1 MLIML
6 FFPVTIFICVIF
18 LTKQGKWINKTRVL
32 VFAARGIGH
41 RDRHLMQNLRDMMPH
56 SKSEVKIEAKDF
68 AREVDEVCLIK
79 NANKCIFFENKKRK
93 DLYCWMSNVGR
104 GPSVKFLVENIHTM
118 EELKMTGN
126 CLKGSRPLLSFDP
139 RFEQT
144 AHHSLLKEML
154 LQIFSTPNNHPKS
167 QPFFDHVITFTLLDH
182 RIWFR
187 NYQIVDEDAALAEVG
202 PRFVL
207 NPIKIFDG
215 SFSGSILWTNEHYV
229 SPNDRRRLLKEKAK
243 DKYRE
248 RVLQKYAK
256 EGRQPKGAAYSDID
270 PNVEVFDTIA
280 PEEASSVLKN
290 VFRRKK

>member
-1 MLIML
+1 M
-6 FFPVTIFICVIF
+6 IFILI
-18 LTKQGKWINKTRVL
+18 KQGKWINKTRVL

-280 PEEASSVLKN
+280 PEEASSALKN